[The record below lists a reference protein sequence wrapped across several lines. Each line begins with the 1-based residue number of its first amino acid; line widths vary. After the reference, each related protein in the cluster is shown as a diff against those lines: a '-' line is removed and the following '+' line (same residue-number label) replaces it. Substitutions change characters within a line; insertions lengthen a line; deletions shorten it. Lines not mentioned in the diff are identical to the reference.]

1 MNFFEA
7 MNAILE
13 GKKVR
18 LKTWPQGQF
27 IGLEIEEKIRFGKNV
42 KTYKLI
48 SEDCITTQLMIN
60 ALINQEFEIID

>member
-13 GKKVR
+13 GKKIR
-18 LKTWPQGQF
+18 LETWPQDQF

-42 KTYKLI
+42 KTLKLVN
-48 SEDCITTQLMIN
+48 EDLITTQFMIN
-60 ALINQEFEIID
+60 SMINQEFVVID

>member
-13 GKKVR
+13 GKKIR
-18 LKTWPQGQF
+18 LETWPRGQF

-48 SEDCITTQLMIN
+48 SEDLITTQLMIN
-60 ALINQEFEIID
+60 AMINQEFVVID